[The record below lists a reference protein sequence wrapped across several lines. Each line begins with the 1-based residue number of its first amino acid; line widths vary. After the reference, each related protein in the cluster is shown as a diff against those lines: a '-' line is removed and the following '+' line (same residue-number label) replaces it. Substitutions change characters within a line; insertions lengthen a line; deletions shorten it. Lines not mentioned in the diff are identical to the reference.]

1 MSLKQTM
8 ASTKKRKLL
17 RSTTGLP
24 LPVYYQ
30 VAQLIRNNILD
41 GTWPSGSRLP
51 SEHELTRTYHVSRPT
66 IRSAKAAL
74 ANEGFIRSIRGS
86 GCFVNHK
93 GTWKSQIPTV
103 ENLND
108 IFYIGTRMSFKIQ
121 EFGMVGNTEEIKN
134 NLKNPQDKFV
144 FQIKGVRW
152 SENGPLSSVTYY
164 LPYRFGSRI
173 PLERLDGNPYIP
185 QFEKLAGIQVVEGTS
200 RIFLERADAE
210 TAEHL
215 QIKKGAAIL
224 VVRTVYVD
232 SAFQPIE
239 YIISRYKD
247 QLPYSYRAKR
257 S

>member
-1 MSLKQTM
+1 M
-8 ASTKKRKLL
+8 ARAQNRKFT
-17 RSTTGLP
+17 RNPADLP

-30 VAQLIRNNILD
+30 VAQLIRNNILL

-51 SEHELTRTYHVSRPT
+51 SEHELTRTYQVSRPT
-66 IRSAKAAL
+66 IRSAKSAL
-74 ANEGFIRSIRGS
+74 ANEGFIRSVRGS
-86 GCFVNHK
+86 GCYVNHQ

-108 IFYIGTRMSFKIQ
+108 IFYIGTRMSFNIQ
-121 EFGMVGNTEEIKN
+121 QFGMVSNNEEIKN

-152 SENGPLSSVTYY
+152 IENQPLSSVIYY

-185 QFEKLAGIQVVEGTS
+185 QFEKLAGIQVEEGTS
-200 RIFLERADAE
+200 KIFLERADGE

-215 QIKKGAAIL
+215 QIKKGSPVL

-232 SAFQPIE
+232 NAFQPIE
-239 YIISRYKD
+239 FVVSRYKD
-247 QLPYSYRAKR
+247 KLPYSIRAKR